1 MNFVHFWSRNASL
14 ARFCVIKTFS
24 AAQFVNAIGIVGA
37 ERLSNLRRQLR
48 IDAWPAAVLVV
59 HEQNNKPQ
67 TGPTHFAAYPFNFPA
82 TRQAVSLGA
91 PLGRHASRRS
101 PGIKSHHLTW
111 STHGTPT
118 LPAKFA
124 EEDVAPHLHEDECW
138 SATRGAEGMRSARG
152 KRRCH
157 KKLWVDE

>member
-1 MNFVHFWSRNASL
+1 MPGPH
-14 ARFCVIKTFS
+14 
-24 AAQFVNAIGIVGA
+24 
-37 ERLSNLRRQLR
+37 
-48 IDAWPAAVLVV
+48 AVVVV
-59 HEQNNKPQ
+59 HEPDNRAD
-67 TGPTHFAAYPFNFPA
+67 TGPTQIQALPLNFPA

-101 PGIKSHHLTW
+101 PGIKSRHLTW

-138 SATRGAEGMRSARG
+138 SATRGAGGDDVSTGKDHKPQEARSGRIGRAPPFRLT
-152 KRRCH
+152 RTY
-157 KKLWVDE
+157 L

>member
-1 MNFVHFWSRNASL
+1 MPGPH
-14 ARFCVIKTFS
+14 
-24 AAQFVNAIGIVGA
+24 
-37 ERLSNLRRQLR
+37 
-48 IDAWPAAVLVV
+48 AVVVV

-67 TGPTHFAAYPFNFPA
+67 TGPTHFPAYPFNFPA

-101 PGIKSHHLTW
+101 PGIKSRHLTW

-138 SATRGAEGMRSARG
+138 SATRGAGGDDVSTRKAQKPQEARSGRIGRAPPFRLT
-152 KRRCH
+152 RN
-157 KKLWVDE
+157 